1 MVPSIQHIEK
11 KLRHFFENKV
21 TNIFKNGIVPEIS
34 LILTDSMIK
43 NLRINQAGQK
53 IVPDI
58 YIIHTQNQIATQI
71 EKTANWSEKMIAA
84 IHAIALENGAEL
96 DHIPLI
102 EINKDSSTTYVEVQ
116 WQSVNHGDTEAV
128 QISLEVGITP
138 VDHLTAFLVI
148 EGKPPLPISQAV
160 INIGRQTENDLVIDD
175 PRVSRK
181 HAQIRQ
187 SNGIYMIFDLGSTG
201 GTFVNGQVITQHTL
215 KPGDVVSL
223 AGFPFIFGE
232 DDSGIITDRIL
243 VDQEMRNESDD
254 QGKKE

>member
-1 MVPSIQHIEK
+1 MAPSFQHIEK

-21 TNIFKNGIVPEIS
+21 FNIFKNGIVPEIS
-34 LILTDSMIK
+34 LILADSMIN
-43 NLRINQAGQK
+43 NLRINQEGKK
-53 IVPDI
+53 IAPDI
-58 YIIHTQNQIATQI
+58 YIIHTQNRIAMQIKKSKDWP
-71 EKTANWSEKMIAA
+71 EKIISA

-102 EINKDSSTTYVEVQ
+102 EINKESSTTYVEVQ
-116 WQSVNHGDTEAV
+116 WQSENRGDTEAV
-128 QISLEVGITP
+128 QISPEIGKTP

-148 EGKPPLPISQAV
+148 DGKPPIPISQAV

-187 SNGIYMIFDLGSTG
+187 SNGIFVIFDLGSTG

-243 VDQEMRNESDD
+243 VDQEMQNESDD